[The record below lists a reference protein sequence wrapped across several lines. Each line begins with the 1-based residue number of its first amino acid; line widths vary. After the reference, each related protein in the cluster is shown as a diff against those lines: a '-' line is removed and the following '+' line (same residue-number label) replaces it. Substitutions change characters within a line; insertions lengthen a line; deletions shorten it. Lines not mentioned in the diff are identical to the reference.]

1 MFFLLSWQLLIWDI
15 HRFSLFLEIT
25 GVLKGSRSF
34 KISFESSVHVWKLA
48 LHAGVPMILDCVI
61 GATFENFSNL
71 SPFIVDDSMHKEQYP
86 FFLLAPG
93 NFLDHRIQVVV
104 PAFTALL
111 SNAIW

>member
-1 MFFLLSWQLLIWDI
+1 
-15 HRFSLFLEIT
+15 
-25 GVLKGSRSF
+25 
-34 KISFESSVHVWKLA
+34 
-48 LHAGVPMILDCVI
+48 MILDCVI

-93 NFLDHRIQVVV
+93 NFFDHRIQVVV